1 MFLFRLDFYVNV
13 INFFRIKE
21 KLYDLKV
28 FDDDCKD
35 V

>member
-1 MFLFRLDFYVNV
+1 MLLFRLDFYVNV
-13 INFFRIKE
+13 IDFPRTKE
-21 KLYDLKV
+21 KSYDSKA